1 MQRYNPSNLQAVTN
15 WVCSML
21 LLTISLIFPFV
32 IAVTYNERIPE
43 KTMHIALGM
52 YLLTVAT
59 TARNLAVFLFLIV
72 YATYMI
78 GSYGAYKETD
88 YFSFSQDAWS
98 VTGFVT
104 FSATLIAAIEKWYH
118 HVIRGERFLPFDKS
132 SY

>member
-1 MQRYNPSNLQAVTN
+1 MQQYQPSSLQAVTN

-21 LLTISLIFPFV
+21 FLMVSLIFPFV

-88 YFSFSQDAWS
+88 YFSFAADAWS
-98 VTGFVT
+98 FTGFVT
-104 FSATLIAAIEKWYH
+104 FAATLIAAIEKWYH
-118 HVIRGERFLPFDKS
+118 HVAKGEPFLPFDRS
-132 SY
+132 RY